1 MSEFTLDFSTRTGSM
16 ASKCIPMDLFLHVSL
31 APSVCIVALLSFLQR
46 REKSHPFEGRFP
58 YLQGRF
64 GIVVP
69 LDFLGSMSNRWSYGF
84 AFGAVTPSV
93 LLLFSESYTPFP
105 VPPWARAF
113 VYLVGA
119 LEVGVAYLPFFLC
132 LSTPHRAL
140 GGVLGLLYTVAWLT
154 VRLYEVITCP
164 EGEVLGDYQKVI
176 TQWPCFLCLG
186 FLVGRFIA
194 MLVKDVRIRLQYQNE
209 QQVEEEKLYQSNQYK
224 YVQTLLRRPPEQSVK
239 KSWFRRNVYDWDPY
253 FKFPNRMIGTSV
265 ICLIGLYTMTL
276 ADYSLSGYIYQKLL
290 TVIDS
295 LEDLAKSSNNTE
307 NLLISL
313 LPHISEFSHVAWKTW
328 FATTLFAT
336 LTSVTYT
343 FHVLAC
349 YRKHMKRLW
358 AGKKNFLPEK
368 YHKPS
373 SAVSVAAITRYSG
386 WQIAFTLWGYL
397 IVHFVQNMF
406 ALLFVYL
413 VVLPIQK
420 NGFLPWF
427 SSLAILLLTI
437 FIVVALV
444 VVQVVMVRFFFLQ
457 DKFSPDDK
465 EKPLALNNRRAFNNF
480 TYFFFFY
487 NVIMGLSNCI
497 LRLLNSCIVGT
508 WLVPRIDRTIMQR
521 GYEAMD
527 PGYCTWVGMIIA
539 DHHHSNP
546 ALVCFCH
553 LLLKHT
559 LRRTQ
564 AVNAYAPF
572 DNAEF
577 PGVSRVRTRWLLL
590 YTLLRN
596 PKIILLRKRHHSNN
610 LHSNQ
615 DPLTIARVI
624 MMSSQLEKNQR
635 IQQHNDDVATIG

>member
-46 REKSHPFEGRFP
+46 REKSHPFEERFP

-84 AFGAVTPSV
+84 AFGAITPSV

-164 EGEVLGDYQKVI
+164 EGEILGDYQKVI
-176 TQWPCFLCLG
+176 IQWPCFLCLS

-194 MLVKDVRIRLQYQNE
+194 MVVKGVRIRLQYQNE

-265 ICLIGLYTMTL
+265 ICLIGLYTV
-276 ADYSLSGYIYQKLL
+276 Q
-290 TVIDS
+290 
-295 LEDLAKSSNNTE
+295 
-307 NLLISL
+307 
-313 LPHISEFSHVAWKTW
+313 TW

-397 IVHFVQNMF
+397 IVHCVQYMF

-444 VVQVVMVRFFFLQ
+444 VVQVVMVRLFFLQ

-564 AVNAYAPF
+564 AANAYAPF

-596 PKIILLRKRHHSNN
+596 PKLILLRKRHHSNN
-610 LHSNQ
+610 LYSNQ
-615 DPLTIARVI
+615 DPLTIARAI
-624 MMSSQLEKNQR
+624 MMSSQLEKNQH

>member
-1 MSEFTLDFSTRTGSM
+1 MVVELQ
-16 ASKCIPMDLFLHVSL
+16 CEQ
-31 APSVCIVALLSFLQR
+31 VCIVALLSFVQR
-46 REKSHPFEGRFP
+46 REKSFPFEERFP
-58 YLQGRF
+58 YLKGRF

-93 LLLFSESYTPFP
+93 LLLFSESYTPYP
-105 VPPWARAF
+105 VPSWARAF
-113 VYLVGA
+113 VYLLGA

-132 LSTPHRAL
+132 LSTPHQAL

-154 VRLYEVITCP
+154 VRLFEVITCP
-164 EGEVLGDYQKVI
+164 EDGVLSDYGKVI
-176 TQWPCFLCLG
+176 TQWPCFLCLS
-186 FLVGRFIA
+186 FLIGRFIA
-194 MLVKDVRIRLQYQNE
+194 MLVKDVRIRLQFQNE
-209 QQVEEEKLYQSNQYK
+209 QQVEEEKLFQSNQYK
-224 YVQTLLRRPPEQSVK
+224 YVQTLLRRPAEQSVK
-239 KSWFRRNVYDWDPY
+239 KTWFRRNVYDWDPY

-265 ICLIGLYTMTL
+265 ICLIGLYTITL
-276 ADYSLSGYIYQKLL
+276 VDYSLSDYILRHLL
-290 TVIDS
+290 AVIDS
-295 LEDLAKSSNNTE
+295 LEDLAKTSNNTE
-307 NLLISL
+307 NLLITL
-313 LPHISEFSHVAWKTW
+313 LPYISEFSHMAWKAW

-343 FHVLAC
+343 FHVLVC

-368 YHKPS
+368 FHKPS
-373 SAVSVAAITRYSG
+373 SAISVGAVTRYSG

-397 IVHFVQNMF
+397 IVHYVQFIF

-413 VVLPIQK
+413 IVSPIQK
-420 NGFLPWF
+420 DGFLPWF
-427 SSLAILLLTI
+427 SSLATVLSIRLDPCVGFRLTI
-437 FIVVALV
+437 FIMITLM
-444 VVQVVMVRFFFLQ
+444 VVQVVLVRIFFLQ

-480 TYFFFFY
+480 NYFFFFY

-527 PGYCTWVGMIIA
+527 PGYRTWVGMIMA
-539 DHHHSNP
+539 DHYHCNP
-546 ALVCFCH
+546 VLVCFCH

-559 LRRTQ
+559 VVRWRAENTHTQ
-564 AVNAYAPF
+564 F
-572 DNAEF
+572 DSAEF
-577 PGVSRVRTRWLLL
+577 PGVSRVHTRWLLL

-596 PKIILLRKRHHSNN
+596 PELILLRKRHHSNN
-610 LHSNQ
+610 LQGNQ
-615 DPLTIARVI
+615 DPITIARVI
-624 MMSSQLEKNQR
+624 TMSSQLKKNQST
-635 IQQHNDDVATIG
+635 QQHSDDVVTIG